1 MIQKII
7 TILECAGAIL
17 ISAAL
22 TLWSGNYWETANKL
36 WWAGLI
42 TVTPV
47 IAWKAWPQSF
57 LRQVFIAILFC
68 AFLRQVF
75 IAILFCA
82 LLVIGKWWFGK
93 KDIKVNIPYLPEITI
108 NRN

>member
-57 LRQVFIAILFC
+57 LRQVFIAL
-68 AFLRQVF
+68 
-75 IAILFCA
+75 LFCA